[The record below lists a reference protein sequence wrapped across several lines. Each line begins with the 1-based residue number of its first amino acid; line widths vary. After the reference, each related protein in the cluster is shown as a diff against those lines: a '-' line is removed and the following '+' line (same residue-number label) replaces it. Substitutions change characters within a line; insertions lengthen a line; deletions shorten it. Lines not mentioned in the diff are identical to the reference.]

1 MIANRY
7 TEQSAPKWVNEAEV
21 TKIDSGTGEVITKL
35 RREWEKLG
43 AKEGKYAH
51 PDTKKYTMVV
61 PHTCITCQDQIIP
74 AGTPQIPA
82 GSMDVEALEA
92 RENEADN
99 AINSYKCPKC
109 DGFAY

>member
-7 TEQSAPKWVNEAEV
+7 TEQSAPKWVNEAKV
-21 TKIDSGTGEVITKL
+21 TKIDGETGEVMTKL

-51 PDTKKYTMVV
+51 PTTQKYTMVV

-92 RENEADN
+92 RENETDN